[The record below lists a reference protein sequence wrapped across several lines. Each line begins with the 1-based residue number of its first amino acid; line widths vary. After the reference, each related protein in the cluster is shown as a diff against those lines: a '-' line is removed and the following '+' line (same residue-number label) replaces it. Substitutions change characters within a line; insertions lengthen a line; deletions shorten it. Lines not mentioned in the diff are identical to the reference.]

1 MLILAS
7 NSPRRKELLAG
18 LGIPYDVL
26 VIKGI
31 DESYPDDLPANEVA
45 EYIARKKAKAYV
57 NDNKLSARP
66 KGALSQSEATER
78 IVNCP
83 LDPKGRLPEQEL
95 SIILTADTIVV
106 CDGEILGKPR
116 DAEDACS
123 MLRKLSG
130 KTHQVYTGYCL
141 QKGEK
146 TVSGTVCSDV
156 TFKELAD
163 EEITHYVNEYKPFD
177 KAGAYGIQE
186 WIGYIG
192 ITGIR
197 GSYYNVMGLPVQRI
211 YEELKKIGFSNDF

>member
-57 NDNKLSARP
+57 NDNKLSIVRSAHRDACQS
-66 KGALSQSEATER
+66 KNSQ
-78 IVNCP
+78 
-83 LDPKGRLPEQEL
+83 L

-146 TVSGTVCSDV
+146 TISGTVCSDV
-156 TFKELAD
+156 TFKELSD

-211 YEELKKIGFSNDF
+211 YEELKSF